1 MKCVVKIHPEVDVGL
16 QEENNNSNIIRIQD
30 DFAAL
35 QVPDSWE
42 DRADDPPDE
51 TKIRNVILT
60 SKKGRLGHENED
72 SPAVVAEVEG
82 GEDKKQK
89 RNLTIL
95 FSTLIYFLRMPILS
109 PTQHCT

>member
-89 RNLTIL
+89 RKNKSFITI
-95 FSTLIYFLRMPILS
+95 
-109 PTQHCT
+109 